1 MTTEKPRP
9 PRTHGAPPITLSE
22 HEQADA
28 ERRQQIALFRYGVIA
43 DLIHL
48 EPGHRGLYALLR
60 DKAAREWDI
69 PGTLRRRV
77 EAETIRGWLRDYR
90 RGGFDALL
98 PKARKDRGSARA
110 IPQCVADVLCET
122 KDQHPDFSVA
132 LVIEHVSR
140 FARIPDDVVL
150 APSTVHRLLARA
162 GLMQKKPGEPT
173 SNDRRRFSFDQ
184 AGELWMSDVMH
195 GPSVRIEGR
204 QRKSYLLAMI
214 DDATRIVPY
223 ASFAPSESVAAFLP
237 VFEQAI
243 RRRGIPK
250 RLYVDNGAAFRS
262 RHLALVC
269 AKLGVTLIH
278 ARPYTPQGKG
288 KMERWFRTVRMS
300 LLVQLGADDTKSI
313 EALNRRLWAWIEGEY
328 HQSPHRGLDGEA
340 PADRWAARSSD
351 VRLADPGVAD
361 LFLFEQKRRVQSD
374 RTVSLDGVVYEVDA
388 VLVGDTVVLRY
399 DPSRPRDRR
408 NVQVWH
414 RGSQIQLAKRV
425 DAYANCFVRRN
436 GDRRMPVADTP
447 PDPPAQGLRMSDFQ
461 SNAADDDKAVK

>member
-184 AGELWMSDVMH
+184 AGELWLATMS
-195 GPSVRIEGR
+195 S
-204 QRKSYLLAMI
+204 
-214 DDATRIVPY
+214 T
-223 ASFAPSESVAAFLP
+223 
-237 VFEQAI
+237 
-243 RRRGIPK
+243 
-250 RLYVDNGAAFRS
+250 
-262 RHLALVC
+262 
-269 AKLGVTLIH
+269 
-278 ARPYTPQGKG
+278 
-288 KMERWFRTVRMS
+288 
-300 LLVQLGADDTKSI
+300 
-313 EALNRRLWAWIEGEY
+313 
-328 HQSPHRGLDGEA
+328 
-340 PADRWAARSSD
+340 
-351 VRLADPGVAD
+351 
-361 LFLFEQKRRVQSD
+361 
-374 RTVSLDGVVYEVDA
+374 
-388 VLVGDTVVLRY
+388 VLR
-399 DPSRPRDRR
+399 PFARRPR
-408 NVQVWH
+408 V
-414 RGSQIQLAKRV
+414 SSAKPR
-425 DAYANCFVRRN
+425 
-436 GDRRMPVADTP
+436 P
-447 PDPPAQGLRMSDFQ
+447 GLGRCS
-461 SNAADDDKAVK
+461 STA